1 MAAHPQWH
9 TMTDRDVAALG
20 PIHAIEIF
28 NASCADDNDSA
39 DSAYMLD
46 MLLARGQRLTAC
58 ATDDAHFV
66 PNTHDRTAGWVMV
79 RSETNDPE
87 ALLAALKAGDYYSSS
102 GPEIYDL
109 VVEPGKRLR
118 LRCSPVDRIFLIGG
132 PAKYQTIGEQG
143 ITEAEFDLS
152 SWTSPY
158 ARVLIRDD
166 AGRKAWT
173 NPVWF

>member
-1 MAAHPQWH
+1 MASRRHPAISLAELRRFSGRSCTPARDRMELGAPCTSSPSGCRSIFAPSPLAETGPELALRALTAGAFVVAAHPQWY

-66 PNTHDRTAGWVMV
+66 PNTHDRTAAGSWSAA
-79 RSETNDPE
+79 RRTTPKP
-87 ALLAALKAGDYYSSS
+87 ARRAQGGGLLLQQWTGD
-102 GPEIYDL
+102 L
-109 VVEPGKRLR
+109 
-118 LRCSPVDRIFLIGG
+118 
-132 PAKYQTIGEQG
+132 
-143 ITEAEFDLS
+143 
-152 SWTSPY
+152 
-158 ARVLIRDD
+158 
-166 AGRKAWT
+166 
-173 NPVWF
+173 

>member
-1 MAAHPQWH
+1 MRKSRTLLAC
-9 TMTDRDVAALG
+9 TVAA
-20 PIHAIEIF
+20 
-28 NASCADDNDSA
+28 S
-39 DSAYMLD
+39 
-46 MLLARGQRLTAC
+46 LLLTAC

-79 RSETNDPE
+79 KSETGDPD

-109 VVEPGKRLR
+109 AVEPGERLF
-118 LRCSPVDRIFLIGG
+118 LRCSPANRVFLIGG

-158 ARVLIRDD
+158 ARVLVRDD

-173 NPVWF
+173 NPIWF